1 MLEKYVCAWTRR
13 LPGGRARDPLDDV
26 CMWVSCVYDF
36 ARFVYL
42 LHCSELYSAALSLCM
57 RFGAPRRLNLTA
69 EIALASPQPPRCY
82 APRSHM
88 HTGASAHATNQAD
101 AYTLGGAGKESTY
114 AIQSSC
120 FVFIRLWSAAS
131 ECFCGVNLELFVV
144 DFFLVISAYVSQ
156 YPHTTSMLFL
166 NAYERGG
173 MDSCYRRGRAVNP
186 DYLIAPEDETVQMT
200 AAEITEYT
208 AGFDNNE
215 EFGDKEYVPEH
226 DEDEKQ
232 VEEVEMRI
240 DTSFRFAY
248 EIRQDLLGS

>member
-1 MLEKYVCAWTRR
+1 
-13 LPGGRARDPLDDV
+13 
-26 CMWVSCVYDF
+26 
-36 ARFVYL
+36 
-42 LHCSELYSAALSLCM
+42 
-57 RFGAPRRLNLTA
+57 
-69 EIALASPQPPRCY
+69 
-82 APRSHM
+82 
-88 HTGASAHATNQAD
+88 
-101 AYTLGGAGKESTY
+101 
-114 AIQSSC
+114 
-120 FVFIRLWSAAS
+120 
-131 ECFCGVNLELFVV
+131 
-144 DFFLVISAYVSQ
+144 
-156 YPHTTSMLFL
+156 MLFG

-173 MDSCYRRGRAVNP
+173 MDSYYRRGRAVNP

-215 EFGDKEYVPEH
+215 EFGDKEYVTEH